1 VSGRG
6 VYSSLKARL
15 GLCHAYDNATPGLGQ
30 KRSGAQVVGS
40 WVLSDC
46 QPLLRRQTARK
57 KKKTSRI
64 PGVSLEKHHWKLFGI
79 AVLILICSSSPFYSG
94 RLQVLCSIRSLL
106 GFHRPAGSNS
116 TDIMNLIFS
125 YVILSLSGTKLR
137 TYYSVLTRR
146 HSAALPQAHR
156 HQGPSFYSTRESVR
170 YT

>member
-1 VSGRG
+1 MTMQPQDSARREVGHKLSGHGFYLIVSH
-6 VYSSLKARL
+6 S
-15 GLCHAYDNATPGLGQ
+15 C
-30 KRSGAQVVGS
+30 VGK
-40 WVLSDC
+40 
-46 QPLLRRQTARK
+46 PPEK
-57 KKKTSRI
+57 KKKTSPI

-125 YVILSLSGTKLR
+125 YVILSLSGIKLR